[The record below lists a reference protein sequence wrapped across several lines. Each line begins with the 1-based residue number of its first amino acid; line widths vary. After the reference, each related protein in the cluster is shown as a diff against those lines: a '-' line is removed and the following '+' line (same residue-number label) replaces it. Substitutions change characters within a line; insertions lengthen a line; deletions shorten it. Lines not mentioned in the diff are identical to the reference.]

1 MLYIDFSKAFD
12 SVVHSKLIEKLKAYG
27 FRYELVAWI
36 SEFLKNRRQ
45 RVTVASRLSEIASV
59 TSGVPQGSV
68 IGTLLFSSLC
78 E

>member
-36 SEFLKNRRQ
+36 SEFLNRRIED
-45 RVTVASRLSEIASV
+45 SE
-59 TSGVPQGSV
+59 
-68 IGTLLFSSLC
+68 
-78 E
+78 